1 MGVEKIIR
9 EKGVKICRSI
19 GIDLRVFECY
29 ERLKIMRAE
38 NIIG

>member
-1 MGVEKIIR
+1 MALKGAGEKVSRQFIPI
-9 EKGVKICRSI
+9 EIN
-19 GIDLRVFECY
+19 LRVFECY